1 MSMKKITQT
10 IKCFFGFHIWE
21 EGYNSVDP
29 DNHTRECKHCEKL
42 QGIYMGDWFTI
53 NKKNVRDIEKE
64 YGSIK
69 DTD

>member
-10 IKCFFGFHIWE
+10 IKCIFGFHDWE
-21 EGYNSVDP
+21 VDTCSYDP
-29 DNHTRECKHCEKL
+29 DNHTRECKHCGKL
-42 QGIYMGDWFTI
+42 QGIYMGDWYTI

-64 YGSIK
+64 YGNIK